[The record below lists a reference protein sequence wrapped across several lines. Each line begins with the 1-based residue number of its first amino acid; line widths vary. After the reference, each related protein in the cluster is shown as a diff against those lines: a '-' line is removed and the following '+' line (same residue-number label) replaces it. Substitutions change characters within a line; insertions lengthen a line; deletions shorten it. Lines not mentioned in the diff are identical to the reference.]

1 MKSGKKKLLF
11 WAILALIFLTACS
24 SIVNRDGEKIWMSE
38 TEMSELHKKEQKLAL
53 YIINHYEDVQK
64 IEFDEFS
71 KGNLWKGDSVS
82 LIVNDTS
89 YIPHISLESKDESYN
104 INDDSH
110 TDSTEL
116 TFRLKKKEK
125 VTNFKDTGETD
136 VIYSGE
142 NAWLTTEEK
151 VMVRNQEEGL
161 ALFLLN
167 HYENVEKIEFT
178 KISRKPFGQARET
191 TFLVNDK
198 IKIYTYLDDSYDNY
212 HLSYNPEKDG
222 LKAKEK
228 PTNLQS
234 LDSITVI
241 YYTGK

>member
-1 MKSGKKKLLF
+1 MKSRKKKLLF
-11 WAILALIFLTACS
+11 FAILALSFLTACS
-24 SIVNRDGEKIWMSE
+24 SIVNRDGEKIWMSD
-38 TEMSELHKKEQKLAL
+38 TEMSELRNKEEKIAL

-89 YIPHISLESKDESYN
+89 YIPHVSLDSKDENYN
-104 INDDSH
+104 INDNSR

-125 VTNFKDTGETD
+125 VTNFKDSGETD
-136 VIYSGE
+136 VIYSGQ

-151 VMVRNQEEGL
+151 VKVRNQEEGL

-178 KISRKPFGQARET
+178 KISRKPFGQAREAT
-191 TFLVNDK
+191 LVVNDK
-198 IKIYTYLDDSYDNY
+198 IKIYSYLDDSYDNY

-222 LKAKEK
+222 LKAKENQ
-228 PTNLQS
+228 TNLQS

>member
-1 MKSGKKKLLF
+1 
-11 WAILALIFLTACS
+11 
-24 SIVNRDGEKIWMSE
+24 MSD
-38 TEMSELHKKEQKLAL
+38 TEMTELHKKEQKLAL

-71 KGNLWKGDSVS
+71 KKKFWEAGSVS
-82 LIVNDTS
+82 VIVNDTS
-89 YIPHISLESKDESYN
+89 YIPHISLDSKDKNYN
-104 INDDSH
+104 INDSSR

-125 VTNFKDTGETD
+125 VTNFNDTGETD

-151 VMVRNQEEGL
+151 VKLRNQEEGM

-178 KISRKPFGQARET
+178 KISRKPFGQARYAAL
-191 TFLVNDK
+191 LVNDK
-198 IKIYTYLDDSYDNY
+198 IKIYTDLDDSYDNY
-212 HLSYNPEKDG
+212 YLSDNPEKDG

>member
-1 MKSGKKKLLF
+1 
-11 WAILALIFLTACS
+11 
-24 SIVNRDGEKIWMSE
+24 MSE
-38 TEMSELHKKEQKLAL
+38 TEMTELHKKEKKLAL

-71 KGNLWKGDSVS
+71 KKKFWEAGSVS
-82 LIVNDTS
+82 VIVNDTS
-89 YIPHISLESKDESYN
+89 YIPHISLDSKDKNYN
-104 INDDSH
+104 INDSSR

-116 TFRLKKKEK
+116 TFRMKKKEK
-125 VTNFKDTGETD
+125 VTNFNDTGETD

-151 VMVRNQEEGL
+151 VKLRNQEEGM

-178 KISRKPFGQARET
+178 KISRKPFGQARYAAL
-191 TFLVNDK
+191 LVNDK
-198 IKIYTYLDDSYDNY
+198 IKIYTDLDDSYDNY
-212 HLSYNPEKDG
+212 YLSDNPEKDG

>member
-1 MKSGKKKLLF
+1 
-11 WAILALIFLTACS
+11 
-24 SIVNRDGEKIWMSE
+24 MSE
-38 TEMSELHKKEQKLAL
+38 TEMTELHKKEKKLAL

-71 KGNLWKGDSVS
+71 KKKFWEAGSVS
-82 LIVNDTS
+82 VIVNDTS
-89 YIPHISLESKDESYN
+89 YIPHISLDSKDKNYN
-104 INDDSH
+104 INDSSR

-125 VTNFKDTGETD
+125 VTNFNDTGETD

-151 VMVRNQEEGL
+151 VKVRNQEEGL

-178 KISRKPFGQARET
+178 KISRKPFGQARYAAL
-191 TFLVNDK
+191 LVNDK
-198 IKIYTYLDDSYDNY
+198 IKIYTDLDDSYDNY
-212 HLSYNPEKDG
+212 YLSDNPEKDG

-234 LDSITVI
+234 LDNITVI

>member
-1 MKSGKKKLLF
+1 MKSRKKKLLLF
-11 WAILALIFLTACS
+11 AILALSFLTACS
-24 SIVNRDGEKIWMSE
+24 SIVNRDGEKIWMSD
-38 TEMSELHKKEQKLAL
+38 TEMSELRKKEEKIAL

-89 YIPHISLESKDESYN
+89 YIPHVSLDSKDENYN
-104 INDDSH
+104 INDSSH

-125 VTNFKDTGETD
+125 VTNFKDMGEAD
-136 VIYSGE
+136 VIYSGQ

-151 VMVRNQEEGL
+151 VKVRNQEEGL

-178 KISRKPFGQARET
+178 KISRKPFGQAREAT
-191 TFLVNDK
+191 LLVNDK

-212 HLSYNPEKDG
+212 HLSDNPEKDG
-222 LKAKEK
+222 LKAKEN
-228 PTNLQS
+228 PTNFQS

>member
-1 MKSGKKKLLF
+1 
-11 WAILALIFLTACS
+11 
-24 SIVNRDGEKIWMSE
+24 MSE
-38 TEMSELHKKEQKLAL
+38 TEMTELHKKEKKLAL

-71 KGNLWKGDSVS
+71 KKKFWEAGSVS
-82 LIVNDTS
+82 VIVNDTS
-89 YIPHISLESKDESYN
+89 YIPHISLDSKDKNYN
-104 INDDSH
+104 INDSSR

-125 VTNFKDTGETD
+125 VTNFNDTGETD

-151 VMVRNQEEGL
+151 VKLRNQEEGM

-167 HYENVEKIEFT
+167 HYENVEKIKFT
-178 KISRKPFGQARET
+178 KISRKPFGQARYAAL
-191 TFLVNDK
+191 LVNDK
-198 IKIYTYLDDSYDNY
+198 IKIYTDLDDSYDNY
-212 HLSYNPEKDG
+212 YLSDNPEKDG

>member
-1 MKSGKKKLLF
+1 
-11 WAILALIFLTACS
+11 
-24 SIVNRDGEKIWMSE
+24 MSE
-38 TEMSELHKKEQKLAL
+38 TEMTELHKKEKKLAL

-71 KGNLWKGDSVS
+71 KGKFWEASSVS
-82 LIVNDTS
+82 VIVNDTS
-89 YIPHISLESKDESYN
+89 YIPHISLDSKDKNYN
-104 INDDSH
+104 INDSSR

-125 VTNFKDTGETD
+125 VTNFNDTGETD

-151 VMVRNQEEGL
+151 VKLRNQEEGM

-178 KISRKPFGQARET
+178 KISRKPFGQARYAAL
-191 TFLVNDK
+191 LVNDK
-198 IKIYTYLDDSYDNY
+198 IKIYTDLDDSYDNY
-212 HLSYNPEKDG
+212 YLSDNPEKDG

>member
-1 MKSGKKKLLF
+1 M
-11 WAILALIFLTACS
+11 T
-24 SIVNRDGEKIWMSE
+24 
-38 TEMSELHKKEQKLAL
+38 ELHKKEQKLAL
-53 YIINHYEDVQK
+53 YIINHYENVQK

-151 VMVRNQEEGL
+151 VKVRNQEEGL

-178 KISRKPFGQARET
+178 KISRKPFGQARYAAL
-191 TFLVNDK
+191 LVNDN

-212 HLSYNPEKDG
+212 HLSDNPEKDG
-222 LKAKEK
+222 LKAKEN
-228 PTNLQS
+228 PTNFQS
-234 LDSITVI
+234 LDSVTVI